1 MNEVY
6 LRGKLVALHEPE
18 AADNQQRHLVMQLR
32 ISHRT
37 IHQQVKFENYTVN
50 AWRNLA
56 FWAAA
61 NLKAGMD
68 VFVRGHLTQRQTSS
82 GALTEVTALSIL
94 PLAGSAAAVNPI
106 RTERTEAACRASA
119 PAAPGIIRSQAL
131 PQ

>member
-18 AADNQQRHLVMQLR
+18 AADSQPRHLVMQLR
-32 ISHRT
+32 ISHKT
-37 IHQQVKFENYTVN
+37 IQQQVKFENYTVN

-61 NLKAGMD
+61 NLEAGMD

-94 PLAGSAAAVNPI
+94 PLAGYAAAVKPI
-106 RTERTEAACRASA
+106 ITEGTEAACRTTA
-119 PAAPGIIRSQAL
+119 PAAPGSIRSQAM

>member
-18 AADNQQRHLVMQLR
+18 AADSQPRHLVMQLR
-32 ISHRT
+32 ISHKT
-37 IHQQVKFENYTVN
+37 IQQQVKFENYTVN

-61 NLKAGMD
+61 NLAAGMD
-68 VFVRGHLTQRQTSS
+68 VFVHGHLTQRQTSS

-94 PLAGSAAAVNPI
+94 PLAGHAAAVKPI
-106 RTERTEAACRASA
+106 ITEGTEAACQTSV
-119 PAAPGIIRSQAL
+119 PAAPGIVHCSTL